1 MTNET
6 KQTAVDQLFV
16 AMLQIQ
22 QAGILLTFDEYFELL
37 GKYKEIEKQQI
48 SQAYEEGTHDEYVYQ
63 VFHAENLR
71 KDGEQY
77 YNENYTK

>member
-6 KQTAVDQLFV
+6 KQTAVDYIFSQLPDEYKTTRSGFDV
-16 AMLQIQ
+16 YQ
-22 QAGILLTFDEYFELL
+22 QA
-37 GKYKEIEKQQI
+37 KEMEKQQI
-48 SQAYEEGTHDEYVYQ
+48 GQAYEEGTHDEYVYQ

>member
-6 KQTAVDQLFV
+6 KQTAVEWLYNELTKVWYDNKSSREILE
-16 AMLQIQ
+16 
-22 QAGILLTFDEYFELL
+22 QA
-37 GKYKEIEKQQI
+37 KEMEKQQI

>member
-6 KQTAVDQLFV
+6 KQTAVEWLYNELTKVWYDNKSSREILE
-16 AMLQIQ
+16 
-22 QAGILLTFDEYFELL
+22 QA
-37 GKYKEIEKQQI
+37 KEMEKQQI

-77 YNENYTK
+77 YKENYTK